1 MGLEDLNLSK
11 QGRYC
16 NFDLKKSRIIFVL
29 LALFIVSWSILL
41 SFYTPEQVVEILGV
55 QNVYIFVFIL
65 SIVVGVS
72 VFTTTLFYTSL
83 VAISLGGVNLAWVS
97 ILASIGLFSGDL
109 VFYYFSNTGSRCVP
123 KKYEGI
129 VVRLVEWT
137 KKYSDNKIIL
147 LIFFYSIAP
156 LPSDAISIFLGITSF
171 PIRKMVLPLVLGKF
185 IMIFVLLE
193 LAMLG
198 YSYF

>member
-1 MGLEDLNLSK
+1 MSK
-11 QGRYC
+11 QDGYC
-16 NFDLKKSRIIFVL
+16 GLDQKKSRVIFAFF
-29 LALFIVSWSILL
+29 ALFIVSWSILL
-41 SFYTPEQVVEILGV
+41 SFYTPEQIVEILGV
-55 QNVYIFVFIL
+55 KNVYIFVFIL
-65 SIVVGVS
+65 AIVVGVS

-97 ILASIGLFSGDL
+97 LLASIGLLSGDL

-129 VVRLVEWT
+129 IVRLVKWT
-137 KKYSDNKIIL
+137 EQYSDNKIIL
-147 LIFFYSIAP
+147 LIFFYSVAP

-185 IMIFVLLE
+185 IMIFALLE

-198 YSYF
+198 YSFF